1 MVLAPLLGP
10 NCQNAELLLDGI
22 SNTVPKMRDE
32 GPALGPHL
40 TTEKSHDGCAV
51 QWTHGCSPSPFPP
64 IFSRHFDRNFAA
76 VSA

>member
-10 NCQNAELLLDGI
+10 NRQNAESLLDGI

-32 GPALGPHL
+32 GPVLGPHL

-51 QWTHGCSPSPFPP
+51 QWAQG
-64 IFSRHFDRNFAA
+64 
-76 VSA
+76 